1 MVINRS
7 FLKNNSP
14 KCLTPHLSLLM
25 FAALMLLTACGY
37 KPSSWAI
44 ENIFSDSVYVEVH
57 VDRAEPENAPFLKD
71 EMNRMVYTRFK
82 GKIVPKEQ
90 AKSQIIISYNG
101 TTFTPLAY
109 KDGYIS
115 RYRANIRV
123 AFDMIT
129 SQGRLKK
136 TITAV
141 QEGDVQVS
149 SMLSSKLRIEAIRK
163 GMEKAMNEFLAYVS
177 AKGIRVGSSE

>member
-14 KCLTPHLSLLM
+14 KRLTPHLSLLM

-82 GKIVPKEQ
+82 GKIV
-90 AKSQIIISYNG
+90 QIG
-101 TTFTPLAY
+101 
-109 KDGYIS
+109 
-115 RYRANIRV
+115 RAHV
-123 AFDMIT
+123 
-129 SQGRLKK
+129 
-136 TITAV
+136 
-141 QEGDVQVS
+141 
-149 SMLSSKLRIEAIRK
+149 
-163 GMEKAMNEFLAYVS
+163 
-177 AKGIRVGSSE
+177 

>member
-1 MVINRS
+1 MKIKE
-7 FLKNNSP
+7 FLLKYKP
-14 KCLTPHLSLLM
+14 KFFTFHFSL
-25 FAALMLLTACGY
+25 FTLLLLIAVTGCGY

-123 AFDMIT
+123 TFDMIT
-129 SQGRLKK
+129 NQGRLKK

-177 AKGIRVGSSE
+177 AKGIRAGSSE